1 MYNFPISYLN
11 SNNGSGLLAFGE
23 GKMIQ
28 QTSGNAFPQL
38 DLFINEN
45 PNKYIF
51 GWLGYDLKNEIEK
64 LTSKNIDQLEFPDL
78 YFWVPKY
85 VVELK
90 NETITFL
97 QGEKCDES
105 FDFISYFLEEET
117 DQNFHLYSFNFE
129 PLIDKKTYIEQV
141 EKLKKHIQIGNI
153 YEINFCQEFIA
164 KNVEINYPLD
174 AYFKLN
180 IITQAPFSSFFHAG
194 DYTVFCGSP
203 ERFLK
208 REGTNLL
215 SEPIKGTAKRGKTAE
230 EDEKLKNDLHS
241 DPKERAEN
249 IMIVDLVRNDLSKIA
264 SKNSVTVNELCKIYS
279 FETVHQM
286 ISSISCEIDEHT
298 PFIDIIKATFPMG
311 SMTGV
316 PKIRAMELIEEHESF
331 KRGLY
336 SGSIGYIKPNGDFD
350 FNVVI
355 RSILYNKI
363 KKILSCSV
371 GGAITDLSSPE
382 KEYEECLT
390 KVQRILDGM
399 NE

>member
-1 MYNFPISYLN
+1 MNKFPISYLN

-23 GKMIQ
+23 GKIIQ
-28 QTSGNAFPQL
+28 HSAGDALSLLDAF
-38 DLFINEN
+38 IKEN

-64 LTSKNIDQLEFPDL
+64 LTSENVDNIEFPDL
-78 YFWVPKY
+78 HFWIPKY

-90 NETITFL
+90 SETITFL

-105 FDFISYFLEEET
+105 FDFISSFLEEET
-117 DQNFHLYSFNFE
+117 DENFHPYSFDFKS
-129 PLIDKKTYIEQV
+129 LIDKKTYLEQV
-141 EKLKKHIQIGNI
+141 EKLKKHIQLGNI
-153 YEINFCQEFIA
+153 YEVNFCQEFIA
-164 KNVEINYPLD
+164 ENVEIDFPLD
-174 AYFKLN
+174 VYFKLN
-180 IITQAPFSSFFHAG
+180 LITRAPFSSFFHTG
-194 DYTVFCGSP
+194 DYSVFCGSP

-208 REGTNLL
+208 KTDNILL
-215 SEPIKGTAKRGKTAE
+215 SEPIKGTSKRGKTNE
-230 EDEKLKNDLHS
+230 EDEKLKNDLIS

-264 SKNSVTVNELCKIYS
+264 TKNSVKVNELCKIHS

-286 ISSISCEIDEHT
+286 ISSVSCEVKPQT
-298 PFIDIIKATFPMG
+298 SFTDIIKATFPMG

-331 KRGLY
+331 KRGIY

-355 RSILYNKI
+355 RSLLYNHQ
-363 KKILSCSV
+363 KKQLSCSV

-390 KVQRILDGM
+390 KVQRILEEI